1 MVALRRCAHGDPLT
15 YDDWK
20 TTEPDDH
27 PCDERDDRDDGPDNR
42 EDDDDDDGHDDDDEM
57 DRAERY
63 GWGV

>member
-1 MVALRRCAHGDPLT
+1 MT

-27 PCDERDDRDDGPDNR
+27 PRGEPDTREDDRDTR
-42 EDDDDDDGHDDDDEM
+42 EEDDDDDHDDDDEI
-57 DRAERY
+57 DRAAQY

>member
-1 MVALRRCAHGDPLT
+1 MT
-15 YDDWK
+15 YDNWL

-27 PCDERDDRDDGPDNR
+27 PRDDRDDGPDNR